1 MRTIIFLTATMLA
14 ISTFTFSQSI
24 INYQSGTTVNVQTGA
39 SICADSVIM
48 SGTFTG
54 AGTICGLLYNL
65 NLTIQIQGYYDSL
78 TNVMVRDT
86 ASVYLRSSTSPFAI
100 VDSAKAYLS
109 SSGAGLFT
117 YANPLNGVNYYIQVK
132 HRNSI
137 ETWSKTTQLF
147 SGNSMTYNF
156 TTAKTKAFGDNMI
169 MTDASPLRYAVY
181 SGDVNQNGTVDLN
194 DVLSVYNAAAVF
206 STGYIVNDVTGD
218 NLVDLN
224 DILIA
229 YNNSAGFVA
238 VVKP

>member
-1 MRTIIFLTATMLA
+1 MKIIICLTAAMLA
-14 ISTFTFSQSI
+14 VSTFTFSQSV
-24 INYQSGTTVNVQTGA
+24 INYGTGTTVNVQAGA
-39 SICADSVIM
+39 SICADSVII

-65 NLTIQIQGYYDSL
+65 NLTVQIQGFYDSL
-78 TNVMVRDT
+78 TNLMVRDT
-86 ASVYLRSSTSPFAI
+86 ASVYLRNIASPYAI

-109 SSGAGLFT
+109 SSGAGIITF
-117 YANPLNGVNYYIQVK
+117 ANPLNGVNYYIQLK

-137 ETWSKTTQLF
+137 ETWSKTTQIF
-147 SGNSMTYNF
+147 SGNSMTFNF

-169 MTDASPLRYAVY
+169 QTDASPVRYAVY

-194 DVLSVYNAAAVF
+194 DILSVYNAASVF
-206 STGYIVNDVTGD
+206 STGYVVNDVTGD

-229 YNNSAGFVA
+229 YNNSATFVS

>member
-1 MRTIIFLTATMLA
+1 MRIIIFLTAMMLS

-24 INYQSGTTVNVQTGA
+24 INFGTGTTVNVQTGA
-39 SICADSVIM
+39 SICADSVII

-65 NLTIQIQGYYDSL
+65 NLTVQIQGFYDSL
-78 TNVMVRDT
+78 TNIMVRDT
-86 ASVYLRSSTSPFAI
+86 VSIYLRNSTSPFAI

-117 YANPLNGVNYYIQVK
+117 FANPINGVSYYIQMK

-137 ETWSKTTQLF
+137 ETWSKTTPSF

-169 MTDASPLRYAVY
+169 LTDNSPVKYAVY
-181 SGDVNQNGTVDLN
+181 SGDVNQNATVDLN
-194 DVLSVYNAAAVF
+194 DVLSVYNAASVF
-206 STGYIVNDVTGD
+206 SAGYIVNDITGN
-218 NLVDLN
+218 NLADLN
-224 DILIA
+224 DIILA
-229 YNNSAGFVA
+229 YNNSTEFVA
-238 VVKP
+238 VVRP